1 MPDTYIAVFLP
12 DIHKKEAIMTHKEK
26 VLKDYMDYVE
36 SERWKLR
43 VLAIVGVGL
52 PLALGFSVFLTS
64 AALFILS

>member
-1 MPDTYIAVFLP
+1 
-12 DIHKKEAIMTHKEK
+12 MTHKEK
-26 VLKDYMDYVE
+26 VLKEYMEYVE

-64 AALFILS
+64 ATLFILS